1 MTKYIAFLRAIN
13 VAGHASVKMADLN
26 RAFVSAGCKE
36 VRTVIQSGNVLFE
49 AADRETSAII
59 RKVHLRLRELLGSEA
74 TIMFRTFSEVE
85 NIVRAAPFEG
95 IQPGPNVKFYVAF
108 LTQTPGRRP
117 ALPVLSTK
125 EALEAFK
132 IKDREVFVVS
142 RRKTSNGMFGFPNNF
157 IESEFEVSATT
168 RNWSTV
174 KKLVERLP

>member
-13 VAGHASVKMADLN
+13 VAGHARVKMTDLN

-59 RKVHLRLRELLGSEA
+59 RKVHPRLRELLGSEA
-74 TIMFRTFSEVE
+74 TIMFRTLSEFE
-85 NIVRAAPFEG
+85 TIVRAAPFEG
-95 IQPGPNVKFYVAF
+95 IEPGPDMQLYVAF
-108 LTQTPGRRP
+108 LSQMPDRKPG
-117 ALPVLSTK
+117 LPVLSPK
-125 EALEAFK
+125 EGLEAFK

-142 RRKTSNGMFGFPNNF
+142 RRKTNGMFGFPNNF
-157 IESEFEVSATT
+157 IESEFEVPATT

-174 KKLVERLP
+174 KKHVERLP